1 MIFNLRFEIIYNN
14 QLNLLFKII
23 HFNYNHNI
31 QSTKFQ
37 MISMLNKIIKS
48 ISSKT
53 IFLIKIL
60 KIDKVKLRI
69 NHNFLTI
76 KRIIVHILRNL
87 KKNKYNNKL
96 TLLF

>member
-1 MIFNLRFEIIYNN
+1 
-14 QLNLLFKII
+14 
-23 HFNYNHNI
+23 
-31 QSTKFQ
+31 
-37 MISMLNKIIKS
+37 LNKIIKS
-48 ISSKT
+48 ISGKT
-53 IFLIKIL
+53 IFLIKNL

-69 NHNFLTI
+69 YHNFLTI